1 MLCRQKRPETL
12 DFATANT
19 NECVPALCPKSKNL
33 IAQAN
38 QLRPVLFGVVPHGA
52 EPQRGRNP
60 ASHGLVSVK
69 RHAGRQQTRSGG
81 GMRYQ
86 ITQKCPESKALR
98 YWSTAQIRIPATN
111 LPKLQIDV
119 VPPALRYRLI
129 SKFSRD
135 PRRQWRKVC
144 VAASSTLVTARLTCT
159 VRPACGVARAR
170 LHHDY
175 QQPALRRMNRNIR
188 FRAPHRRAP

>member
-1 MLCRQKRPETL
+1 
-12 DFATANT
+12 
-19 NECVPALCPKSKNL
+19 
-33 IAQAN
+33 
-38 QLRPVLFGVVPHGA
+38 
-52 EPQRGRNP
+52 
-60 ASHGLVSVK
+60 
-69 RHAGRQQTRSGG
+69 
-81 GMRYQ
+81 MRYQ

-98 YWSTAQIRIPATN
+98 YWSTARIRIPATN

-159 VRPACGVARAR
+159 VRPACLELRLPIMRSPASNHGAGATRACLLRSRPPAQHQTAWCVVASVTFSKHERHGQNGSQGQRKYGSSSGAGQSGS
-170 LHHDY
+170 L
-175 QQPALRRMNRNIR
+175 
-188 FRAPHRRAP
+188 